1 MDAPVVAA
9 ALAEMARGDAY
20 AAHARNAPRDAN
32 LNTSPGGSGPSPAPP
47 SRAGVSAPRDAHGRG
62 HERARSHWLLL
73 TGVLVGVLVSNAAHA
88 TSASGAVLAS
98 ASASETKTQLELSR
112 DLAFSRENAVSA
124 GRWRALADGFGS
136 FARGAFDEHEN
147 ENARASKKSSGGT
160 RVSTRVEN
168 EDVAAAAT
176 SFFSFASE
184 TFSRVVAFGRR
195 SVPALDAS
203 SFAFGRFAEEAPKS
217 LAEWRSG
224 GGGGASNP
232 ARSAR
237 RSASFA
243 RTADV
248 LGLANCPRTRVLRDA
263 LFGDGALAELVGVAE
278 FRDRADFSKSDTKA
292 RVFSSRRGG
301 KEMGRDGR
309 RDERRRDDGARRD
322 ATADFASSE
331 FANDADEEA
340 FWRGTSPRVFVTRA
354 KPLALFLVCP
364 GVVVALRA
372 HELWGLDTLEG
383 ALATALGYAWRCRH
397 SGCWRSSRLHGISN
411 LL

>member
-20 AAHARNAPRDAN
+20 AARVRNAPQDAN
-32 LNTSPGGSGPSPAPP
+32 LTDSRGGGSGPSPAPP
-47 SRAGVSAPRDAHGRG
+47 SRAGVVPRDAHGRG
-62 HERARSHWLLL
+62 REHARSQWVLL
-73 TGVLVGVLVSNAAHA
+73 TGVLVGVLLSNAAHA

-160 RVSTRVEN
+160 RVFTRVEN

-237 RSASFA
+237 RSASVA
-243 RTADV
+243 R
-248 LGLANCPRTRVLRDA
+248 
-263 LFGDGALAELVGVAE
+263 
-278 FRDRADFSKSDTKA
+278 
-292 RVFSSRRGG
+292 
-301 KEMGRDGR
+301 
-309 RDERRRDDGARRD
+309 
-322 ATADFASSE
+322 
-331 FANDADEEA
+331 
-340 FWRGTSPRVFVTRA
+340 
-354 KPLALFLVCP
+354 PLLNPC
-364 GVVVALRA
+364 
-372 HELWGLDTLEG
+372 
-383 ALATALGYAWRCRH
+383 ATALA
-397 SGCWRSSRLHGISN
+397 
-411 LL
+411 